1 MTLKPKKPGDELL
14 ADDINA
20 LIARTLAGVGPGL
33 SMQQTPGGTIIAL
46 AALFQ
51 YLIPAR
57 ITAVSHVQTDPPTY
71 TAADFTYTAVAIG
84 NPAAT
89 VTSAL
94 PVYGRNGI
102 AENMAITPASVGH
115 LCFIVRVQNDDATFT
130 SDLWILTE
138 RPITAVCEEA

>member
-33 SMQQTPGGTIIAL
+33 SLQQTPLGTIIAL
-46 AALFQ
+46 AALFE
-51 YLIPAR
+51 YLMPAR

-71 TAADFTYTAVAIG
+71 TAADFTYGAVAIG

-94 PVYGRNGI
+94 PKYGRDGI